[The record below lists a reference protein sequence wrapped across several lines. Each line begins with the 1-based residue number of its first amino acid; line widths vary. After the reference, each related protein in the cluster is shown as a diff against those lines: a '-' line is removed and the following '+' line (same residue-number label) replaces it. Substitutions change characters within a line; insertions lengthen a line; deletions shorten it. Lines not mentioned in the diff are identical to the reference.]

1 MRGVFGMLAAL
12 CAVLA
17 LVAYLLGPPESAP
30 KNQKVA
36 QPVEVQK
43 SSDGVLDVSLELE
56 EGDFDILPARAGKA
70 IEVEADYDEA
80 QYRLTP
86 TYSADSGRSPRFRC
100 VFEHRGRMRQLR
112 SLVHGQRSSKGNRVR
127 IQLPTGVPM
136 ELQVHVRRGEAVLD
150 LSGLSLRALEIDHAM
165 GDTELRFNEPNPVE
179 MERLEI
185 QSRMGEL
192 IASGLGDAAAR
203 DVKVEGLMG
212 DLRLD
217 FDGKWRAD
225 TRASLEITMGD
236 ARLSVPPEVGLELTG
251 RKVLLG
257 ALRTDRDTQTAD
269 PERAKDTRV
278 LHLHTRVNLGD
289 LQVR

>member
-17 LVAYLLGPPESAP
+17 LVAYLLGPPEAAP
-30 KNQKVA
+30 RNQKVA

-43 SSDGVLDVSLELE
+43 SPDGVLEVTLELE
-56 EGDFDILPARAGKA
+56 EGDFDIAPARAGKA
-70 IEVEADYDEA
+70 IEVEADYDES
-80 QYRLTP
+80 QYELTP

-100 VFEHRGRMRQLR
+100 VFEHRARMRQLR
-112 SLVHGQRSSKGNRVR
+112 SLVHGQRSSQGNRVR
-127 IQLPTGVPM
+127 VQLPAGVPM
-136 ELQVHVRRGEAVLD
+136 DLRLHIRRGEAVID
-150 LSGLSLRALEIDHAM
+150 LSGLSLRALEVDHAM
-165 GDTELRFNEPNPVE
+165 GDTELRFHEPNPID

-192 IASGLGDAAAR
+192 TASGLGDAAAR

-217 FDGKWRAD
+217 FDGKWRTDMHA
-225 TRASLEITMGD
+225 ALEVTMGD
-236 ARLSVPPEVGLELTG
+236 ARLHVPPDVGLELSG

-257 ALRTDRDTQTAD
+257 ALRTDRDTEPPD
-269 PERAKDTRV
+269 PERAKETRT
-278 LHLHTRVNLGD
+278 LHLHTRVSLGD